1 MLSRG
6 KIRSTKKQPERIPV
20 NVMETDIWMGLSDE
34 EIARRKSGGWDNR
47 ADESPAKS
55 VREIIRDN
63 VCTYFN
69 LIFVILAVLLC
80 AVQSFANLLF
90 FPIIVINT
98 LIGIVQEL
106 RAKRAME
113 EMSMLGAPK
122 AVAVRNGK
130 PVTVI
135 AEELV
140 RDDIVIFTAG
150 SQVCADAV
158 VVSGS
163 ARVNEALLTGESDE
177 VEKTTGDS
185 LISGSFVVSGECRAR
200 LTEVGADSYISK
212 LTREAKAMET
222 GEQSEM
228 MRSLNRML
236 KIVGFALIPIGI
248 VLFVQSFA
256 VNHEDV
262 RTSIATA
269 VAAMVGMIPEGI
281 YLLTSIAMAISAT
294 RLAKRRVL
302 LHNMKSIETLA
313 RVDVLCVD
321 KTGTITEN
329 HMEVRD
335 LIPAKGLQ
343 PGNLAAIER
352 RIGDF
357 ARAMGNDN
365 ATMAAV
371 KSYFLDHAGREAKKV
386 LPFSSRVKYSAVI
399 FEDGCYVLG
408 APEFVLGDC
417 FAECSA
423 EIADF
428 AARGYR
434 VLVFACCDEVV
445 SGELPKGKITPLAY
459 ILLSNPVRES
469 ATGTFAY
476 FERNG
481 VEVKVISGDTPLTVS
496 EAAQE
501 AGIKNAERCVDARM
515 LNTSEDIDQ
524 AMREYTVFGRVTPE
538 QKREFV
544 RSLKAQGHTVAMTG
558 DGVNDILALKDADCS
573 VAMASGSEAAAHVA
587 QMVLLDSD
595 FSCMPD
601 VVMEGRRVV
610 NNIQN
615 SSSLFLVKNI
625 FSFFLALF
633 SALLSITYPLE
644 PKQLFLISFFLI
656 GVPAFFLAF
665 LRNKAE
671 IKEHFLSNILFRSL
685 PAGVTDVIVV
695 LAVVFLGK
703 WQNISSDEI
712 ATAATALLVM
722 VSAIV
727 LIQVCRPFW
736 PVKVGICILCFAGVA
751 AGSYYFPIL
760 FGLVKMSGSCL
771 LLLIPV
777 MGAVIPLLWILTKG
791 VKWLG
796 GWYQRRYS
804 QK

>member
-1 MLSRG
+1 MEQTLVITEKPSVAQNIAKVLGANKRHDGYLFGNGWIVSWCVGHLVELAEPEDYDSTYKKWAKEDLPILLS
-6 KIRSTKKQPERIPV
+6 KWKYNVFTATKKQ
-20 NVMETDIWMGLSDE
+20 
-34 EIARRKSGGWDNR
+34 
-47 ADESPAKS
+47 
-55 VREIIRDN
+55 
-63 VCTYFN
+63 F
-69 LIFVILAVLLC
+69 
-80 AVQSFANLLF
+80 
-90 FPIIVINT
+90 
-98 LIGIVQEL
+98 
-106 RAKRAME
+106 
-113 EMSMLGAPK
+113 
-122 AVAVRNGK
+122 
-130 PVTVI
+130 TVI
-135 AEELV
+135 KKLMAK
-140 RDDIVIFTAG
+140 DDI
-150 SQVCADAV
+150 
-158 VVSGS
+158 
-163 ARVNEALLTGESDE
+163 SDL
-177 VEKTTGDS
+177 V
-185 LISGSFVVSGECRAR
+185 
-200 LTEVGADSYISK
+200 
-212 LTREAKAMET
+212 
-222 GEQSEM
+222 
-228 MRSLNRML
+228 
-236 KIVGFALIPIGI
+236 
-248 VLFVQSFA
+248 
-256 VNHEDV
+256 
-262 RTSIATA
+262 
-269 VAAMVGMIPEGI
+269 
-281 YLLTSIAMAISAT
+281 
-294 RLAKRRVL
+294 
-302 LHNMKSIETLA
+302 
-313 RVDVLCVD
+313 
-321 KTGTITEN
+321 
-329 HMEVRD
+329 
-335 LIPAKGLQ
+335 
-343 PGNLAAIER
+343 
-352 RIGDF
+352 
-357 ARAMGNDN
+357 
-365 ATMAAV
+365 
-371 KSYFLDHAGREAKKV
+371 
-386 LPFSSRVKYSAVI
+386 
-399 FEDGCYVLG
+399 
-408 APEFVLGDC
+408 
-417 FAECSA
+417 
-423 EIADF
+423 
-428 AARGYR
+428 YR

-459 ILLSNPVRES
+459 ILLSNPVRVS
-469 ATGTFAY
+469 AAGTFAY

-524 AMREYTVFGRVTPE
+524 VMREYTVFGRVTPE

-727 LIQVCRPFW
+727 LIQVCRPFR

-751 AGSYYFPIL
+751 AGSYYFPTL

-777 MGAVIPLLWILTKG
+777 MGGSDTAVVDPDKRREMAGRLVSKAVFAKIA
-791 VKWLG
+791 WLNCAK
-796 GWYQRRYS
+796 S
-804 QK
+804 IT